1 MMTKALIEARDLHT
15 YYDES
20 HILRGVSLVLAR
32 GEALGLMGRN
42 GMGKTTLI
50 RTIMGLVRP
59 RAGSVLIT
67 GEDMTHAPA
76 FRVARRGIAYVPEGR
91 GIFASLS
98 VRENLEIAE
107 RPGVDGAH
115 AWTMARV
122 LELFPRLGQRL
133 RNGGDQLSGG
143 EQQML
148 AIARALLTNPRV
160 LITGEDMTH
169 APAFRVARRG
179 IAYVPEGRGIFASLS
194 VRENL
199 EIAERPGVD
208 GAHGWTM
215 ARVLAL
221 FPRLGQRLRNG
232 GDQLSGG
239 EQQMLAIARALLTNP
254 RVLILDEATEGLA
267 PIIREEIWKTIRL
280 VRASGIATLLVD
292 KSVAEVTALADRV
305 IILVKGQAVFEGTPQ
320 DLHGEPE
327 IMQRHL
333 GV

>member
-59 RAGSVLIT
+59 RAGS
-67 GEDMTHAPA
+67 
-76 FRVARRGIAYVPEGR
+76 
-91 GIFASLS
+91 
-98 VRENLEIAE
+98 
-107 RPGVDGAH
+107 
-115 AWTMARV
+115 
-122 LELFPRLGQRL
+122 
-133 RNGGDQLSGG
+133 
-143 EQQML
+143 
-148 AIARALLTNPRV
+148 V

>member
-1 MMTKALIEARDLHT
+1 MNAATETPLIEAKDLHT
-15 YYDES
+15 FYDES

-59 RAGSVLIT
+59 SAGTVRLA

-76 FRVARRGIAYVPEGR
+76 FRVAQRGIAYVPEGR

-98 VRENLEIAE
+98 VRENLQIAE
-107 RPGVDGAH
+107 RPGVDGVH

-133 RNGGDQLSGG
+133 G
-143 EQQML
+143 
-148 AIARALLTNPRV
+148 
-160 LITGEDMTH
+160 
-169 APAFRVARRG
+169 
-179 IAYVPEGRGIFASLS
+179 
-194 VRENL
+194 
-199 EIAERPGVD
+199 
-208 GAHGWTM
+208 
-215 ARVLAL
+215 
-221 FPRLGQRLRNG
+221 NG

-267 PIIREEIWKTIRL
+267 PLIRDEIWKTVRL
-280 VRASGIATLLVD
+280 VRESGIATLLVD
-292 KSVAEVTALADRV
+292 KSVAEVTALVDRV
-305 IILVKGQAVFEGTPQ
+305 MILVKGQAVFEGTPR
-320 DLHGEPE
+320 DLQSDAEVMH
-327 IMQRHL
+327 RHL